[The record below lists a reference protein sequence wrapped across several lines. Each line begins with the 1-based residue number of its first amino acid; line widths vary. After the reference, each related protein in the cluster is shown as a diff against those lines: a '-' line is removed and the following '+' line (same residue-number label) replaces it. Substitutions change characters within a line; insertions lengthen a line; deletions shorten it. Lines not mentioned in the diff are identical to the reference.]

1 MKDLSFLANA
11 SPAYIEQLYL
21 EFQKNPESIHEQW
34 RQFFAGY
41 DFAQSDKPLSSHT
54 DNSAI
59 LEKEFA
65 VMSLIH
71 GYRSRGHLLSNTNP
85 IRKRKDR
92 KPFLQISDYD
102 LHDNDL
108 NYQSHAGNEL
118 GLNQALV
125 KDIITRLQTV
135 YCGPIGF
142 EYVYIEDRLR
152 RNWLRNRIE
161 SRNISKDYGLN
172 LDQKK
177 RILEKLND
185 AVIFEKFLHTKYVG
199 QKRFSLEG
207 GESLIPGLDAIINSG
222 VDLGVEEVVIGM
234 AHRGRL
240 NVLANIMKKT
250 YEQLFNEFEGLA
262 IPDLSFGSGDVK
274 YHLGFS
280 SQTETLSG
288 KKVQLKL
295 APNPSH
301 LEAVNPVVEGLSR
314 AKADLLYRS
323 NYDKILPILIH
334 GDAAIAGQ
342 GVGYETLQM
351 SQLEGFY
358 TGGTIHFVIN
368 NQIGFTTDFE
378 DARSAT
384 YCTSMASLVQ
394 APVFHINGDDPEA
407 VIYACEL
414 AIKYR
419 QEFNSD
425 VFIDMVC
432 YRRHGHNEGDDPK
445 FTQPEMYDIIQSHPN
460 VRELYL
466 GVLTKRGEL
475 EKSLADEME
484 KDFWNLLQE
493 RLDLVKQ
500 KTLPYLFQE
509 PELAWRALQKKVDK
523 KDFIRSPIT
532 GISMDAIKEL
542 LGKLLLLPKP
552 FNVLPKINR
561 LMAAWQA
568 LYDSAKVDWS
578 MAELLAYASI
588 LNEGRNVRLS
598 GQDVKRGTFSH
609 RHAVLFDEENNEEYN
624 RLSKINQGQ
633 GNIFIYNSLLSEF
646 AVLGFEYGYSLA
658 TPNQLILW
666 EAQFGDFVNG
676 AQVIVDQFI
685 ATAELKWNRMSGLVM
700 LLPHGYD
707 GQGPEHSSGRLER
720 FLQASAEFNIIVA
733 NVSTPANYFHLLRR
747 QLTWNF
753 RKPLVVM
760 SPKSLLRHPKCISSF
775 EEMSTGSRFQEI
787 IDDDIQDKKFIS
799 KVLVCSG
806 QIYYELI
813 AQRDLLKQNKIAII
827 RIEQLY
833 PFCDEQLV
841 EITKN
846 YPNAIFAWVQEEP
859 LNMGAASHVQKHWN
873 FGSLQIIG
881 RPESASSAVGHKK
894 VHDAQLKE
902 ILDQAFI

>member
-21 EFQKNPESIHEQW
+21 DYQRNSGALDSQW
-34 RQFFAGY
+34 QQFFAGY
-41 DFAQSDKPLSSHT
+41 DFAQT
-54 DNSAI
+54 DHPNTPQNFSNSN
-59 LEKEFA
+59 LDKEFA
-65 VMSLIH
+65 VLSLIH

-92 KPFLQISDYD
+92 KPFLQITDYD
-102 LHDNDL
+102 LESADL
-108 NYQSHAGNEL
+108 DFRS
-118 GLNQALV
+118 QAATEIGMPLTLV
-125 KDIITRLQTV
+125 KDIIARLQTI
-135 YCGPIGF
+135 YCGSIGF
-142 EYVYIEDRLR
+142 EYTYIEDRQK
-152 RNWLRNRIE
+152 RNWLRHQIE
-161 SRNISKDYGLN
+161 SRKISDDYGLN

-207 GESLIPGLDAIINSG
+207 GESLIPGLDAIINNG
-222 VDLGVEEVVIGM
+222 VELGVQEVVIGM

-280 SQTETLSG
+280 SQTETISG

-314 AKADLLYRS
+314 AKADLLYQS

-394 APVFHINGDDPEA
+394 APVFHVNGDDPEA

-414 AIKYR
+414 AIAYR

-466 GVLTKRGEL
+466 NVLTKRGEL

-509 PELAWRALQKKVDK
+509 PELAWRALEKKVDR

-532 GISMDAIKEL
+532 GISMDTIKEL

-568 LYDSAKVDWS
+568 LYDSTKVDWS
-578 MAELLAYASI
+578 MSELLAYASI

-624 RLSKINQGQ
+624 RLSKINQDQ

-760 SPKSLLRHPKCISSF
+760 SPKSLLRHPKCISTF

-787 IDDDIQDKKFIS
+787 IDDDIEDKKSIS

-806 QIYYELI
+806 QIYYELL
-813 AQRDLLKQNKIAII
+813 AKRDLLKQDKTAII

-833 PFCDEQLV
+833 PFCDEQLL
-841 EITKN
+841 EIIKN
-846 YPNAIFAWVQEEP
+846 YTNATFAWVQEEP
-859 LNMGAASHVQKHWN
+859 LNMGAASHVSKHWN

-894 VHDAQLKE
+894 VHDAQLKD
-902 ILDQAFI
+902 ILDQAFV

>member
-1 MKDLSFLANA
+1 
-11 SPAYIEQLYL
+11 
-21 EFQKNPESIHEQW
+21 
-34 RQFFAGY
+34 
-41 DFAQSDKPLSSHT
+41 
-54 DNSAI
+54 
-59 LEKEFA
+59 
-65 VMSLIH
+65 
-71 GYRSRGHLLSNTNP
+71 
-85 IRKRKDR
+85 
-92 KPFLQISDYD
+92 
-102 LHDNDL
+102 
-108 NYQSHAGNEL
+108 
-118 GLNQALV
+118 
-125 KDIITRLQTV
+125 
-135 YCGPIGF
+135 
-142 EYVYIEDRLR
+142 
-152 RNWLRNRIE
+152 
-161 SRNISKDYGLN
+161 
-172 LDQKK
+172 
-177 RILEKLND
+177 
-185 AVIFEKFLHTKYVG
+185 
-199 QKRFSLEG
+199 
-207 GESLIPGLDAIINSG
+207 
-222 VDLGVEEVVIGM
+222 
-234 AHRGRL
+234 
-240 NVLANIMKKT
+240 
-250 YEQLFNEFEGLA
+250 
-262 IPDLSFGSGDVK
+262 
-274 YHLGFS
+274 
-280 SQTETLSG
+280 
-288 KKVQLKL
+288 
-295 APNPSH
+295 
-301 LEAVNPVVEGLSR
+301 
-314 AKADLLYRS
+314 
-323 NYDKILPILIH
+323 
-334 GDAAIAGQ
+334 
-342 GVGYETLQM
+342 
-351 SQLEGFY
+351 
-358 TGGTIHFVIN
+358 
-368 NQIGFTTDFE
+368 
-378 DARSAT
+378 
-384 YCTSMASLVQ
+384 
-394 APVFHINGDDPEA
+394 
-407 VIYACEL
+407 
-414 AIKYR
+414 
-419 QEFNSD
+419 
-425 VFIDMVC
+425 MVC

-466 GVLTKRGEL
+466 NVLTKRGEL

-509 PELAWRALQKKVDK
+509 PELAWRALEKKVDR

-532 GISMDAIKEL
+532 GISMDTIKEL

-561 LMAAWQA
+561 LIAAWQA
-568 LYDSAKVDWS
+568 LYDSTKVDWS
-578 MAELLAYASI
+578 MSELLAYASI

-624 RLSKINQGQ
+624 RLSKINQDQ
-633 GNIFIYNSLLSEF
+633 GSIFIYNSLLSEF

-760 SPKSLLRHPKCISSF
+760 SPKSLLRHPKCISTF

-787 IDDDIQDKKFIS
+787 IDDDIEDKKSIS

-806 QIYYELI
+806 QIYYELL
-813 AQRDLLKQNKIAII
+813 AKRDLLKQDKTAII

-833 PFCDEQLV
+833 PFCDEQLL

-846 YPNAIFAWVQEEP
+846 YTNATFAWVQEEP

-894 VHDAQLKE
+894 VHDAQLKD
-902 ILDQAFI
+902 ILDQAFV